1 MPELPEVE
9 TVCRGLIPQISGRTV
24 IEVLIKQPRLRWSI
38 PTAFAETLRSQSFQ
52 AITRRGKY
60 LLFDM
65 TQGTVIAHL
74 GMSGSFRVC
83 TLDTPLKKHDHVF
96 IRLDNQRELRY
107 HDPRRF
113 GSIHWTDQDPL
124 QHPLLR
130 HLGPEPL
137 DKNFTAK
144 TLYQLLSKRKKSVK
158 ACLMDHHLLVG
169 VGNIYATEALFIA
182 KVSPKRPA
190 DQVSMNEAKLL
201 YQAIQTLLK
210 RAIDLGGT
218 TLKDFV
224 NADAKPGYFQQT
236 LLVYGRH
243 NEACS
248 ICQTPLES
256 MTIAQRSSVFCPRC
270 QT

>member
-24 IEVLIKQPRLRWSI
+24 TQVLIKQPRLRWSI
-38 PTAFAETLRSQSFQ
+38 PTTFAETLRSQSFQ

-65 TQGTVIAHL
+65 SQGTVIAHL

-124 QHPLLR
+124 HTPYCLILAQNHWI
-130 HLGPEPL
+130 
-137 DKNFTAK
+137 K
-144 TLYQLLSKRKKSVK
+144 TLPPKLYTSCSANVKNQSKPALWTIIYWLASAISMPPRPYSSLKLAQNALLIRL
-158 ACLMDHHLLVG
+158 A
-169 VGNIYATEALFIA
+169 
-182 KVSPKRPA
+182 
-190 DQVSMNEAKLL
+190 
-201 YQAIQTLLK
+201 
-210 RAIDLGGT
+210 
-218 TLKDFV
+218 
-224 NADAKPGYFQQT
+224 
-236 LLVYGRH
+236 
-243 NEACS
+243 
-248 ICQTPLES
+248 
-256 MTIAQRSSVFCPRC
+256 
-270 QT
+270 